1 MHAVHGSPTDTAQVD
16 AEISA
21 AAPPLVA
28 VVAGRVLLV
37 LGVFTVLYGA
47 QSLTNLRFLSWH
59 WLLPAL
65 LVPVG
70 LVSATVGWKLSRAR
84 GWAAVAG
91 FVLAALTALLTAA
104 FTLLALTWGY
114 FSLLS
119 VMVGLAA
126 VVGALLSALSIAA
139 CQRTDRARAALAEQ
153 GFELGV

>member
-1 MHAVHGSPTDTAQVD
+1 MHATPTDTAQAD

-28 VVAGRVLLV
+28 VVAGRIVLM
-37 LGVFTVLYGA
+37 LGVFTVLYGV

-70 LVSATVGWKLSRAR
+70 LASAAVGWKLSRAR
-84 GWAAVAG
+84 GWAAIAG

-104 FTLLALTWGY
+104 FTLLALSWGY

-126 VVGALLSALSIAA
+126 IVGALLAALSIAA
-139 CQRTDRARAALAEQ
+139 CQRTDRARAALAHQ